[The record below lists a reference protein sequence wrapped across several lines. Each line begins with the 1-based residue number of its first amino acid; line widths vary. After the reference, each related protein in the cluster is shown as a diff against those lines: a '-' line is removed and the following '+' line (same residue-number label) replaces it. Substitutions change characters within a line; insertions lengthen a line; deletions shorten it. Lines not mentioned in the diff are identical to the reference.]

1 MSTDYNGYKAMSN
14 YGAQDM
20 VSPLKR
26 VLVKRPGEAMAGADP
41 DAWNYATPLSLEKI
55 QSDHDGLADLLKAS
69 GTEVLLLD
77 HDPAHLADLVF
88 THDPSIVTNEGAI
101 VFRMGKEARRGEDEL
116 HRQFYES
123 IDVPILGVID
133 EPGTVEAG
141 DCVWIDQKT
150 LAVGMGYR
158 SNPAGVEQLQALL
171 KPLGVTVESFDLPV
185 YTGAAA
191 CLHLM
196 SILSMLDH
204 DLALTLTEMIPVRLY
219 KLLASKGVECLPAPM
234 DEFVGS
240 GTLSLNVLALSP
252 RKCIGVAGSDKT
264 ADLMRTAGVD
274 LDLFVGDELC
284 LKAEGGPTCLT
295 RPIWRG

>member
-1 MSTDYNGYKAMSN
+1 MSN

-41 DAWNYATPLSLEKI
+41 AAWNYATPLSLEKI
-55 QSDHDGLADLLKAS
+55 QADHDGLAELLKVS
-69 GTEVLLLD
+69 GSEVLFLD
-77 HDPAHLADLVF
+77 HDPEHLADLVF

-101 VFRMGKEARRGEDEL
+101 IFRMGKLARRGEDEL

-123 IDVPILGVID
+123 IEVPILGVIE

-141 DCVWIDQKT
+141 DCVWIDEKT
-150 LAVGMGYR
+150 LAVGMGFR
-158 SNPAGVEQLQALL
+158 TNPAGVEQLSALL
-171 KPLGVTVESFDLPV
+171 KPLGVTVEAFDLPV
-185 YTGAAA
+185 YTGSAA

-204 DLALTLTEMIPVRLY
+204 DLALTQMEMVPVRLY
-219 KLLASKGVECLPAPM
+219 KLLESKGVQCLSAPM
-234 DEFVGS
+234 DEFVKS

-252 RKCIGVAGSDKT
+252 RKCVGVAGNDKT
-264 ADLMRTAGVD
+264 AALMRDAGVE
-274 LDLFVGDELC
+274 LELFAGDELC

-295 RPIWRG
+295 RPILRG